1 MVWRAS
7 PGRRQEERCMDYGL
21 TDRVVVITGAGAG
34 IGLETARAFLREG
47 AKVVAVDLDPSAA
60 AEAGDGS
67 SVLDITA
74 DLRDAA
80 AAGRVVAAA
89 LDGFGR
95 VDVLFNNAGVAAV
108 RPGFLEVDDATWA
121 QTLELNLMGYV
132 RMSRAVLPHMLERGR
147 GVLIHTASEAGR
159 MPNPRLPD
167 YSVSKAAV
175 LMLSKALAS
184 EYTPR
189 GVRSNVV
196 SPAHTRTPLWDKP
209 GGFLDTLAAD
219 YGVDRD
225 AAIERYLRDIKMP
238 AGRLGRPQDTAGAV
252 LFLASEHADFITGA
266 DLAVDGG
273 VRPFV

>member
-1 MVWRAS
+1 
-7 PGRRQEERCMDYGL
+7 MDYGL

-47 AKVVAVDLDPSAA
+47 AKVVAADLDPTAV
-60 AEAGDGS
+60 AEAGPAS
-67 SVLDITA
+67 RVLAVTA
-74 DLRDAA
+74 DLRDPATPA
-80 AAGRVVAAA
+80 RVVAAA

-108 RPGFLEVDDATWA
+108 RPGFLAVDDATGA

-132 RMSRAVLPHMLERGR
+132 RMSRAVLPHMLERGS
-147 GVLIHTASEAGR
+147 GVLVHTASEAGR

-175 LMLSKALAS
+175 LMLSKALAA
-184 EYTPR
+184 EFTPR

-196 SPAHTRTPLWDKP
+196 SPAHTRTPLWDRP

-219 YGVDRD
+219 YGTDREG
-225 AAIERYLRDIKMP
+225 AVTRYLEDINMP
-238 AGRLGRPQDTAGAV
+238 AGRLGRPEDTAQAV
-252 LFLASEHADFITGA
+252 LFLASQHADFITGA